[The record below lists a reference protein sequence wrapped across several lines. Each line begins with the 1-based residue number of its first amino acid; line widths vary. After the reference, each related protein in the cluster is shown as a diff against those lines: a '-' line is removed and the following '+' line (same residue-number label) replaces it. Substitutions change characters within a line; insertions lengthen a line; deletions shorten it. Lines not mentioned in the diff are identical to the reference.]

1 MEEGLLREIANP
13 FEAVQWQ
20 AALGDECF
28 VQKLRERLE
37 SAATSVGFSPV
48 TTYSM
53 MYDALGRCVKRS
65 LTSGPTTYYIYDG
78 EKPILEYDGG
88 GGSAGVNLYGKGI
101 DEIVMRIAIGADSNW
116 WTYYPQQNHE
126 GSVTLLTYSDGS
138 VLERYRYD
146 AFGAPTIY
154 DQNWNV
160 RTNTIYDNRFLF
172 TGREYALTYR
182 STNSNTAF
190 NFYEYRARAYNP
202 KIGRF
207 MSEDPKLFVR
217 HVGLGPS
224 AADWTF
230 SARPDEAEFNL
241 FRYCGNDPIDF
252 TDPTGTYGEGTGWSP
267 DQWKSFNDAQ
277 QAAAQQVSNAV
288 AKLNKALGA
297 GKDSKAFKSESKA
310 FEKTFG
316 KGTGTAENMA
326 RKAGELRTMLEALR
340 DDGSKGYYA
349 NAVTNADMVAAGRP
363 GANGMTYPSDRK
375 SIYLNVERGFSLNA
389 LKHETAHNAGL
400 TDVRFNGYVPYR
412 YGQQPNQDA
421 FVRLPI
427 ERPDLALENADT
439 LADYAR

>member
-1 MEEGLLREIANP
+1 MREIANP

-116 WTYYPQQNHE
+116 WTYYSQQNHE
-126 GSVTLLTYSDGS
+126 GSVTLLTDGSGS

-160 RTNTIYDNRFLF
+160 RSATIYDNRFLF
-172 TGREYALTYR
+172 TGREYAATYR
-182 STNSNTAF
+182 SSYTNAAL

-207 MSEDPKLFVR
+207 MSEDPKVFDA
-217 HVGLGPS
+217 G
-224 AADWTF
+224 DY
-230 SARPDEAEFNL
+230 NL
-241 FRYCGNDPIDF
+241 FRYCHNDPIDM
-252 TDPTGTYGEGTGWSP
+252 TDPMGLDTQVTLEYYPLGEASIFGHQYLYARDTKTGDSVISRAGPSEKYRQGSLAHNVLSNSTE
-267 DQWKSFNDAQ
+267 KSASGLGNITIKTALTRTQDSVDAGQKSKAVSGSRVVLKEDLSAVRDTLQKFNNAVDSANINYKPTTTN
-277 QAAAQQVSNAV
+277 SNAYAATAYNV
-288 AKLNKALGA
+288 LTGEAPPV
-297 GKDSKAFKSESKA
+297 SERLPGS
-310 FEKTFG
+310 EVD
-316 KGTGTAENMA
+316 
-326 RKAGELRTMLEALR
+326 LR
-340 DDGSKGYYA
+340 DNKNLQRSF
-349 NAVTNADMVAAGRP
+349 V
-363 GANGMTYPSDRK
+363 
-375 SIYLNVERGFSLNA
+375 
-389 LKHETAHNAGL
+389 HNQ
-400 TDVRFNGYVPYR
+400 PQQ
-412 YGQQPNQDA
+412 QQPQPQQNYPRFQD
-421 FVRLPI
+421 PS
-427 ERPDLALENADT
+427 T
-439 LADYAR
+439 LYFIQLIH